1 MPVSG
6 AQSIYMKRSF
16 FVFLVI
22 LVLSGCLKDSV
33 TEQYTFYRPVYYT
46 REEVMSNIKSS
57 AATDIVQP
65 GKIVLR
71 DHYIFL
77 NELDKG
83 IHVIDIANPASP
95 VNLAFIEIPGC
106 VDMAVN
112 GNYLYADS
120 YKNLA
125 ALDITDPTKI
135 VLKQFLDKV
144 FPERYYQGF
153 QPDNSL
159 IIKGWVKVDTSVHKR
174 FEGSFNFGVRM
185 DSQVFMMYSASASQ
199 SGVAFSSGG
208 VSVAGSLARFGLQ
221 NNRLYTISN
230 TGLKIFNITAPANP
244 TFVSGAN
251 LMVGTIETIFPYK
264 NNLFIGGQSGMFIY
278 NVSNPDQPV
287 KTSQFTHARSCD
299 PVIAEDKYA
308 YVTLSGGSSCG
319 GFSNQLDVVDI
330 SNLNSPS
337 LVKTYNLTSPRGLS
351 KDGNVLLICDGKD
364 GLKIFDAA
372 NASQVSL
379 LKQVSGFEPMD
390 VIALQG
396 IAIVTAKDG
405 LYFVNYSNVAN
416 ASVISKIQITKNK

>member
-1 MPVSG
+1 
-6 AQSIYMKRSF
+6 MKRSF

-33 TEQYTFYRPVYYT
+33 TEQYTFYRPVYFP
-46 REEVMSNIKSS
+46 RETIMNKIKSS
-57 AATDIVQP
+57 EATAIIQP
-65 GKIVLR
+65 GKIVIR
-71 DHYIFL
+71 DHYLFL
-77 NELDKG
+77 NELDRG
-83 IHVIDIANPASP
+83 IHIIDIANPASP
-95 VNLAFIEIPGC
+95 INMAFIEIPGC

-112 GNYLYADS
+112 GNYLYADC
-120 YKNLA
+120 YKNLV
-125 ALDITDPTKI
+125 ALDITDPAKV

-144 FPERYYQGF
+144 FPERYYQGGF
-153 QPDNSL
+153 TPDSSQ
-159 IIKGWVKVDTSVHKR
+159 IIKEWIKVDTSVSKR
-174 FEGSFNFGVRM
+174 FQGSLNNLGMRM
-185 DSQVFMMYSASASQ
+185 DSQVFMSASGLASQ
-199 SGVAFSSGG
+199 SSVAFSSGG
-208 VSVAGSLARFGLQ
+208 VSVAGSLARFGLM

-230 TGLKIFNITAPANP
+230 TGLKIFNTTSPAYP
-244 TFVSGAN
+244 AFVSAAN

-278 NVSNPDQPV
+278 NASNPDQPV

-308 YVTLSGGSSCG
+308 YVTLSGGTSCG

-337 LVKTYNLTSPRGLS
+337 LVKTYNLSSPRGLS
-351 KDGNVLLICDGKD
+351 KDGNILLICDGKE

-379 LKQVSGFEPMD
+379 VKQVLGFEPMD

-405 LYFVNYSNVAN
+405 LYFVNYSNVVN